1 MVLPSKPSASFPI
14 VTFFNLK
21 EDQCYSSQPL
31 TARALFLQDVNRT
44 YRDHMMFRERYNGR
58 QKALFHVLAAY
69 SMYNTEVGYCQ
80 GMSQVR
86 ISSVCSI

>member
-1 MVLPSKPSASFPI
+1 
-14 VTFFNLK
+14 
-21 EDQCYSSQPL
+21 
-31 TARALFLQDVNRT
+31 
-44 YRDHMMFRERYNGR
+44 MMFRERYNGR

-86 ISSVCSI
+86 FFYGTSKQHKLLNIFKICLHFVINQNEAASVADGAPYPK